1 MLYSGDK
8 MAGRSTAEIKCVKC
22 KNVYESAVIDHI
34 DLSQDRDLA
43 KNLKSG
49 KANRVQCPKCK
60 KVQYLDRS
68 IVINFE
74 PENLIVV
81 FDPAAKKKAIREE
94 HEREYQTVIGFNEIL
109 EEVGGETEFKVIS
122 KIDQLKTLVTDYMKV
137 HE

>member
-1 MLYSGDK
+1 MPHFGDK

-22 KNVYESAVIDHI
+22 KNVYEFDVIDHI
-34 DLSQDRDLA
+34 DLSQDRDLV
-43 KNLKSG
+43 KNLKAG

-81 FDPAAKKKAIREE
+81 YDSAAKKKEVREE
-94 HEREYQTVIGFNEIL
+94 HERDYQTVIGFSEIL
-109 EEVGGETEFKVIS
+109 EEVGEETEFKVIS
-122 KIDQLKTLVTDYMKV
+122 KIDQLKELVVEYMKS
-137 HE
+137 HG

>member
-1 MLYSGDK
+1 MPRFGDK
-8 MAGRSTAEIKCVKC
+8 MAGKSAAEIKCVKC
-22 KNVYESAVIDHI
+22 KKVYEFDVIDHI
-34 DLSQDRDLA
+34 DLSQDRDLV
-43 KNLKSG
+43 KNLKAG

-81 FDPAAKKKAIREE
+81 YDPAAKKKTVREE
-94 HEREYQTVIGFNEIL
+94 HERDYQTVIGFNETL
-109 EEVGGETEFKVIS
+109 EEIGEETEFKVIS
-122 KIDQLKTLVTDYMKV
+122 KLEELKGLVTQYMKS

>member
-1 MLYSGDK
+1 MLRSGDK
-8 MAGRSTAEIKCVKC
+8 MAGKSTAEIKCVKC
-22 KNVYESAVIDHI
+22 KKVYESDVIDHI

-43 KNLKSG
+43 KNLKFG

-81 FDPAAKKKAIREE
+81 FDPAAKKKAVREE
-94 HEREYQTVIGFNEIL
+94 HERDYQTVI
-109 EEVGGETEFKVIS
+109 VSIS
-122 KIDQLKTLVTDYMKV
+122 SR
-137 HE
+137 HR

>member
-1 MLYSGDK
+1 
-8 MAGRSTAEIKCVKC
+8 MAGTSVAEIKCVKC
-22 KNVYESAVIDHI
+22 KKVYESDVIDHI

-43 KNLKSG
+43 KNLKAG

-60 KVQYLDRS
+60 KVQFLNRS

-81 FDPAAKKKAIREE
+81 FDPAARKKSVRED
-94 HEREYQTVIGFNEIL
+94 HELDYQTVISFNEIL
-109 EEVGGETEFKVIS
+109 EEVGEETQFKVIS
-122 KIDQLKTLVTDYMKV
+122 KLDQLKTLVADYMKA

>member
-1 MLYSGDK
+1 MPSFGDK

-22 KNVYESAVIDHI
+22 KNVYEFDVIDHI
-34 DLSQDRDLA
+34 DLSQDRDLV
-43 KNLKSG
+43 KNLKAG

-81 FDPAAKKKAIREE
+81 YDTAAKKKEVREE
-94 HEREYQTVIGFNEIL
+94 HERDYQTVIGFNEIL
-109 EEVGGETEFKVIS
+109 EEVGEETEFKVIS
-122 KIDQLKTLVTDYMKV
+122 RIDQLKELVVEYMKS

>member
-1 MLYSGDK
+1 

-22 KNVYESAVIDHI
+22 KNVYEFDVIDHI
-34 DLSQDRDLA
+34 DLSQDRDLL
-43 KNLKSG
+43 KNLKAG

-81 FDPAAKKKAIREE
+81 YDTAAKKKEVREE
-94 HEREYQTVIGFNEIL
+94 HERDYQTVIGFNEIL
-109 EEVGGETEFKVIS
+109 EEVGEETEFKVIS
-122 KIDQLKTLVTDYMKV
+122 TIDQLKELVVEYMKS

>member
-1 MLYSGDK
+1 
-8 MAGRSTAEIKCVKC
+8 MAGRSAAEIKCVKC
-22 KNVYESAVIDHI
+22 KKVYECNVIDHI
-34 DLSQDRDLA
+34 DLSQDRELA

-81 FDPAAKKKAIREE
+81 FDPAAKKKTVREE
-94 HEREYQTVIGFNEIL
+94 HERDYKSVIAFNEIL
-109 EEVGGETEFKVIS
+109 EEVGEETDFKIIS
-122 KIDQLKTLVTDYMKV
+122 KLDQLKTLVTDYMKV

>member
-1 MLYSGDK
+1 MLRSGDK
-8 MAGRSTAEIKCVKC
+8 MAGKSAAEIKCVKC
-22 KNVYESAVIDHI
+22 KNVYEFDVIDHI
-34 DLSQDRDLA
+34 DLSQDRDIV
-43 KNLKSG
+43 KNLKTG

-81 FDPAAKKKAIREE
+81 YDPEAKKKAVREE
-94 HEREYQTVIGFNEIL
+94 HEKDYQTVIGFNEIL
-109 EEVGGETEFKVIS
+109 EEVGEETEFKVIS
-122 KIDQLKTLVTDYMKV
+122 KLNELKDLVVEYMEA

>member
-1 MLYSGDK
+1 VLRSGDK
-8 MAGRSTAEIKCVKC
+8 MAGRSTTEIKCVKC
-22 KNVYESAVIDHI
+22 KTVYEFDVIDHI
-34 DLSQDRDLA
+34 DLSQDRDLV

-81 FDPAAKKKAIREE
+81 FDTAAKKKAVREE
-94 HEREYQTVIGFNEIL
+94 HERDYQTVIAFNEIL
-109 EEVGGETEFKVIS
+109 EEVGEETEFKVIS
-122 KIDQLKTLVTDYMKV
+122 KLDQLKTLVTDYMKV

>member
-1 MLYSGDK
+1 
-8 MAGRSTAEIKCVKC
+8 MAGRSTTEIKCVKC
-22 KNVYESAVIDHI
+22 KTVYEFDVIDHI
-34 DLSQDRDLA
+34 DLSQDRDLV

-81 FDPAAKKKAIREE
+81 FDTAAKKKAVREE
-94 HEREYQTVIGFNEIL
+94 HERDYQTVIAFNEIL
-109 EEVGGETEFKVIS
+109 EEVGEETEFKVIS
-122 KIDQLKTLVTDYMKV
+122 KLDQLKTLVTDYMKV

>member
-1 MLYSGDK
+1 MHRFGDK

-22 KNVYESAVIDHI
+22 KNVYEFDVIDHI
-34 DLSQDRDLA
+34 DLSQDRDLL
-43 KNLKSG
+43 KNLKAG

-81 FDPAAKKKAIREE
+81 YDTAAKKKEVREE
-94 HEREYQTVIGFNEIL
+94 HERDYQTVIGFNEIL
-109 EEVGGETEFKVIS
+109 EEVGEETEFKVIS
-122 KIDQLKTLVTDYMKV
+122 TIDQLKELVVEYMKS

>member
-1 MLYSGDK
+1 
-8 MAGRSTAEIKCVKC
+8 MAGKSTAEIKCVKC
-22 KNVYESAVIDHI
+22 KKVYESDVIDHI

-43 KNLKSG
+43 KTLKSG

-81 FDPAAKKKAIREE
+81 FDPAAKRKAVREE
-94 HEREYQTVIGFNEIL
+94 HEREYQTVIAFNEIL
-109 EEVGGETEFKVIS
+109 EEVGEETEFKVID
-122 KIDQLKTLVTDYMKV
+122 KIDQLKTLVTDYMKA

>member
-1 MLYSGDK
+1 

-22 KNVYESAVIDHI
+22 KKVYESDVIDHI
-34 DLSQDRDLA
+34 DLSKDRDLV
-43 KNLKSG
+43 KHLKSG

-81 FDPAAKKKAIREE
+81 FDLAAKKKAVREE
-94 HEREYQTVIGFNEIL
+94 HERDYQTVIAFNEIL
-109 EEVGGETEFKVIS
+109 EEVGDETEFKVIS
-122 KIDQLKTLVTDYMKV
+122 KLDQLKTLVTDYMKT

>member
-1 MLYSGDK
+1 

-22 KNVYESAVIDHI
+22 KKVYESNVIDHI
-34 DLSQDRDLA
+34 DLSQDRELV

-81 FDPAAKKKAIREE
+81 FDPAAKKKTVREE
-94 HEREYQTVIGFNEIL
+94 HERDYKSVIAFNEIL
-109 EEVGGETEFKVIS
+109 EEVGEETDFKIIS
-122 KIDQLKTLVTDYMKV
+122 KLDQLKTLVTDYIKV